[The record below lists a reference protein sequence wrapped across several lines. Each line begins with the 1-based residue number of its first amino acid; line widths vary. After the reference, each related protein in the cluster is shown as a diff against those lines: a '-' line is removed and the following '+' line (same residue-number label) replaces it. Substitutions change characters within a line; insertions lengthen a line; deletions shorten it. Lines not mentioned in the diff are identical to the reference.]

1 MYAHSPARFLPI
13 SALLSIFLYGF
24 LCGPLCGGAQAQSK
38 PKPAPAPAAGVP
50 TAALFCGEPGEPPPP
65 DLARAL
71 AAAQIPVLPGGALVF
86 AGQTLGAARKA
97 VLELRCGEA
106 LPALEQAEAR
116 LMEEAAV
123 EDSKPLLAQIEALL
137 LLCADR
143 LGDGPRALRAAD
155 RLLMTAQRPPPDVAL
170 VLQRYRP
177 NPVAGPPPPPT
188 RVETDPRGAQVIRNL
203 LKVGQSPTE
212 VPGGNPNTDL
222 LDVEIPGWRKVHRPL
237 GSGETLS
244 LLLRPEDRLPVLV
257 DAACTRPTGSDDQAA
272 ALSRLAAL
280 QQTGHAPPRVIVLS
294 PQQRGGAP
302 IPGERLRARAYDVT
316 QQRWLGALAE
326 VPAGAAAAQAQ
337 QIAALSQS
345 MPPGKAPPGKAQAQV
360 KQEPKKSSFSFLGIS
375 FRKTKWYTWVIA
387 GGVAALIAGL
397 LIAEQVGSDS
407 VTVHATK

>member
-1 MYAHSPARFLPI
+1 MYAHSLARLFLLAAILP
-13 SALLSIFLYGF
+13 ALL
-24 LCGPLCGGAQAQSK
+24 CGDAIAQG
-38 PKPAPAPAAGVP
+38 KPASPALAPAP

-71 AAAQIPVLPGGALVF
+71 AGAQIPILPGGALVF

-106 LPALEQAEAR
+106 LPALEQAEER
-116 LMEEAAV
+116 LLQEAAV
-123 EDSKPLLAQIEALL
+123 EDSKPLLAQIESLL

-177 NPVAGPPPPPT
+177 KAVAGPPAPPV

-203 LKVGQSPTE
+203 LKVGQSPTD
-212 VPGGNPNTDL
+212 VPGGNPSTDL

-257 DAACTRPTGSDDQAA
+257 DAACARPPGSDEQAA
-272 ALSRLAAL
+272 ALSLLGAL
-280 QQTGHAPPRVIVLS
+280 QQTGHAPPRIVVLA

-302 IPGERLRARAYDVT
+302 VPGERLRARLYDVT
-316 QQRWLGALAE
+316 QRRWLGALTDVA
-326 VPAGAAAAQAQ
+326 AGAAAAQAK
-337 QIAALSQS
+337 QIAALTGGQGV
-345 MPPGKAPPGKAQAQV
+345 GKAAPAPAQAKAQP
-360 KQEPKKSSFSFLGIS
+360 EKKTFSFLGIS

-397 LIAEQVGSDS
+397 LIAEQVGSDA
-407 VTVHATK
+407 VTVHASK